1 MRRETSLRWRLAA
14 LILGVVIGC
23 ASGIASVTL
32 GAAAAQRTGPEQRA
46 VFDVT
51 HLPPF
56 LTMPDERAELAYDVH
71 CAAGDDKGAEAGCE
85 VRGAV
90 FVRKA
95 GRGSFERLA
104 LHAREPGSSARQLAA
119 RTPSSLSS
127 QPGGFE
133 YYAELEAPDLGER
146 VTIPAG
152 GADAPHVSRPL
163 EDPVDI
169 ALGRHSFGE
178 ARRADVRLALAA
190 WGDGPAQVGLEQGR
204 QLGAIGP
211 SAFDVDA
218 AGTVS
223 VLDQAH
229 RRLLRWRKG
238 AQEPIRVPLSIAGTI
253 ADLAVGK
260 DGSTY
265 VLESTAAPGRNALVK
280 RFDDAGRELEAI
292 ETAERTSSQIRMAR
306 DGALV
311 LGHPSHH
318 WMPVTVGVVPASRE
332 VQLRHGRAGR
342 ALQSGGEVVLFRH
355 ANELRVAITSG
366 RSMIRSWRLTSA
378 TPLAEVQLA
387 EPIGQR
393 LVLVV
398 RLYDEDVDEFAVLT
412 LDRQGLVGRFTLD
425 AADWAETAPL
435 SRFRLVGKS
444 LYRLGSTPA
453 GTFVDRFDLEVR

>member
-1 MRRETSLRWRLAA
+1 MRRGKSLHLRVTVPV
-14 LILGVVIGC
+14 LGVVIGC
-23 ASGIASVTL
+23 AAGVTSVAL
-32 GAAAAQRTGPEQRA
+32 GDAGAQRAGPEQRA
-46 VFDVT
+46 VFDAT
-51 HLPPF
+51 HLPPL

-71 CAAGDDKGAEAGCE
+71 CAAGDDEGAEAGCDA
-85 VRGAV
+85 RGRV
-90 FVRKA
+90 FVRRA

-104 LHAREPGSSARQLAA
+104 LNPQESSGGGRQLAA
-119 RTPSSLSS
+119 RVPDSLAS

-163 EDPVDI
+163 ENAVDI
-169 ALGRHSFGE
+169 ALGRHAFGD

-190 WGDGPAQVGLEQGR
+190 WGDGPTQVGLEQGR

-229 RRLLRWRKG
+229 RRLLRWRNG
-238 AQEPIRVPLSIAGTI
+238 AREPVRVPLSIAGTI
-253 ADLAVGK
+253 ADLAVGN

-265 VLESTAAPGRNALVK
+265 VLESTAELGRNALVR

-292 ETAERTSSQIRMAR
+292 ETAERTSSQIRMAQ

-318 WMPVTVGVVPASRE
+318 WMPVTVGGVPASRE

-342 ALQSGGEVVLFRH
+342 SLRSGGEIVLFRL
-355 ANELRVAITSG
+355 ANELRVAMISG
-366 RSMIRSWRLTSA
+366 RSTTRSWRLTSA
-378 TPLAEVQLA
+378 TSLAEVQLA

-393 LVLVV
+393 LVLVL
-398 RLYDEDVDEFAVLT
+398 RMYDDDVDEFAALI
-412 LDRQGLVGRFTLD
+412 LDRKGLVDRFALD
-425 AADWAETAPL
+425 PADWAETAPL

-453 GTFVDRFDLEVR
+453 GSFVDRFDLEVR

>member
-1 MRRETSLRWRLAA
+1 
-14 LILGVVIGC
+14 
-23 ASGIASVTL
+23 
-32 GAAAAQRTGPEQRA
+32 
-46 VFDVT
+46 
-51 HLPPF
+51 
-56 LTMPDERAELAYDVH
+56 MPDERAELAYDVY
-71 CAAGDDKGAEAGCE
+71 CAAGDDEGAEAGCD

-90 FVRKA
+90 FVRRA

-104 LHAREPGSSARQLAA
+104 LSSQKSNGGSGQLAA
-119 RTPSSLSS
+119 RVPNSLAS
-127 QPGGFE
+127 QSGGFE
-133 YYAELEAPDLGER
+133 YYAELKAPDLGER

-152 GADAPHVSRPL
+152 GADAPHTSRPL
-163 EDPVDI
+163 ENPVDI
-169 ALGRHSFGE
+169 ALGRHSFGGV
-178 ARRADVRLALAA
+178 RRVGVRLALAA
-190 WGDGPAQVGLEQGR
+190 WGDGPAQAGLEQGR

-238 AQEPIRVPLSIAGTI
+238 AREPIRVPLSIAGTI
-253 ADLAVGK
+253 ADLAVGN

-265 VLESTAAPGRNALVK
+265 VLESTAEPGRNALVR

-292 ETAERTSSQIRMAR
+292 ETAERTSSQIRMAQ

-311 LGHPSHH
+311 LGHRSHH
-318 WMPVTVGVVPASRE
+318 WMPVTVGGVPASPE
-332 VQLRHGRAGR
+332 VQLRRGRDGR
-342 ALQSGGEVVLFRH
+342 SLRTGGEIVLFRH
-355 ANELRVAITSG
+355 ANELRVAMISG
-366 RSMIRSWRLTSA
+366 RSMTRSWRLTSA

-387 EPIGQR
+387 EPIEQR

-398 RLYDEDVDEFAVLT
+398 RMYDDDVDEFAVLT
-412 LDRQGLVGRFTLD
+412 VDRSGLVDQFTLD

-453 GTFVDRFDLEVR
+453 GAFVDRFDLEVR

>member
-1 MRRETSLRWRLAA
+1 MRRGKSLHLRVA
-14 LILGVVIGC
+14 LTVLGVVLGC
-23 ASGIASVTL
+23 AAGVASVTL
-32 GAAAAQRTGPEQRA
+32 GPAAAQQTSSEQRA
-46 VFDVT
+46 VFDAT
-51 HLPPF
+51 HLPPL
-56 LTMPDERAELAYDVH
+56 LTLPDERAELAYDVH
-71 CAAGDDKGAEAGCE
+71 CAAGDDEGAEAGCD

-90 FVRKA
+90 FVRTA

-104 LHAREPGSSARQLAA
+104 LSPQKSHGGSRQLAA
-119 RTPSSLSS
+119 RVPDSLSS

-133 YYAELEAPDLGER
+133 YYAQLEAPALGEQ

-152 GADAPHVSRPL
+152 GADAPHASRPL
-163 EDPVDI
+163 ENPVDI
-169 ALGRHSFGE
+169 ALGRHVFGD
-178 ARRADVRLALAA
+178 ARRAGVRLALAA

-229 RRLLRWRKG
+229 RRLLRWRED
-238 AQEPIRVPLSIAGTI
+238 ARDPIRVPLSIAGTI
-253 ADLAVGK
+253 ADLAVGN

-265 VLESTAAPGRNALVK
+265 VLESTAEPGRNALVR

-292 ETAERTSSQIRMAR
+292 ETGERTSSQIRMAR
-306 DGALV
+306 DGPLV

-318 WMPVTVGVVPASRE
+318 WMPVAVSGVPASRE
-332 VQLRHGRAGR
+332 VQIRHGRAGR
-342 ALQSGGEVVLFRH
+342 SLRTGGEIVLFRL
-355 ANELRVAITSG
+355 ANELRVAMISG
-366 RSMIRSWRLTSA
+366 RSTTRSWRLTSA
-378 TPLAEVQLA
+378 TSLAEVQLA

-398 RLYDEDVDEFAVLT
+398 RMYDDDVDEFVVLT
-412 LDRQGLVGRFTLD
+412 VDRKGLVDRFTLA

-453 GTFVDRFDLEVR
+453 GAFVDRFDLEVR

>member
-1 MRRETSLRWRLAA
+1 VTVPV
-14 LILGVVIGC
+14 LGVVIGC
-23 ASGIASVTL
+23 AAGVASVAL
-32 GAAAAQRTGPEQRA
+32 GDAGAQRAGPEQRA
-46 VFDVT
+46 VFDAT
-51 HLPPF
+51 HLPPL

-71 CAAGDDKGAEAGCE
+71 CAAGDDEGAEAGCDA
-85 VRGAV
+85 RGRV
-90 FVRKA
+90 FVRRA

-104 LHAREPGSSARQLAA
+104 LNPQESSGGGRQLAA
-119 RTPSSLSS
+119 RVPDSLAS

-163 EDPVDI
+163 ENAVDI
-169 ALGRHSFGE
+169 ALGRHAFGD

-190 WGDGPAQVGLEQGR
+190 WGDGPTQVGLEQGR

-229 RRLLRWRKG
+229 RRLLRWRNG
-238 AQEPIRVPLSIAGTI
+238 AREPVRVPLSIAGTI
-253 ADLAVGK
+253 ADLAVGN

-265 VLESTAAPGRNALVK
+265 VLESTAEPGRNALVR

-292 ETAERTSSQIRMAR
+292 ETAERTSSQIRMAQ

-318 WMPVTVGVVPASRE
+318 WMPVTVGGVPASRE

-342 ALQSGGEVVLFRH
+342 SLRSGGEIVLFRL
-355 ANELRVAITSG
+355 ANELRVAMISG
-366 RSMIRSWRLTSA
+366 RSTTRSWRLTSA
-378 TPLAEVQLA
+378 TSLAEVQLA

-393 LVLVV
+393 LVLVL
-398 RLYDEDVDEFAVLT
+398 RMYDDDVDEFAALI
-412 LDRQGLVGRFTLD
+412 LDRKGLVDRFALD
-425 AADWAETAPL
+425 PADWAETAPL

>member
-1 MRRETSLRWRLAA
+1 MRPGKLLHRRVAVPVVGA
-14 LILGVVIGC
+14 VIGC
-23 ASGIASVTL
+23 AAGVASIGL
-32 GAAAAQRTGPEQRA
+32 GPAVAQRISPEPRA
-46 VFDVT
+46 VFDAT
-51 HLPPF
+51 HLPPL
-56 LTMPDERAELAYDVH
+56 LTTRNERPELAYDVH
-71 CAAGDDKGAEAGCE
+71 CSAGDDEGAEAGCD

-90 FVRKA
+90 FVRRA

-104 LHAREPGSSARQLAA
+104 LSSRTSNGSSRQLTA
-119 RTPSSLSS
+119 RVPDSLSS

-146 VTIPAG
+146 ITVPAG
-152 GADAPHVSRPL
+152 GVEAPHTSRPL
-163 EDPVDI
+163 EAPVDV
-169 ALGRHSFGE
+169 ALGRHSFGD
-178 ARRADVRLALAA
+178 ARRTGVRLALAA
-190 WGDGPAQVGLEQGR
+190 WGDGPAQFGLEQGR

-223 VLDQAH
+223 VLDQVH

-238 AQEPIRVPLSIAGTI
+238 ARDPIRVPLSIAGTI
-253 ADLAVGK
+253 ADLAVAD
-260 DGSTY
+260 DGSAY
-265 VLESTAAPGRNALVK
+265 VLESTAEPGRNALVK

-292 ETAERTSSQIRMAR
+292 ETAERTSSQIRMAQG
-306 DGALV
+306 GALV

-318 WMPVTVGVVPASRE
+318 WMPVTVGGVPASRGA
-332 VQLRHGRAGR
+332 QLRHGRAGR
-342 ALQSGGEVVLFRH
+342 SLRSGGEIVLFRL
-355 ANELRVAITSG
+355 ANELRVAMISG
-366 RSMIRSWRLTSA
+366 RSVTRSWRLTSA
-378 TPLAEVQLA
+378 TSLAEVQLA

-398 RLYDEDVDEFAVLT
+398 RLYDDEIDEFVVLT
-412 LDRQGLVGRFTLD
+412 VDRKGLVDRFTLD

-435 SRFRLVGKS
+435 SRFRLVGTS

>member
-1 MRRETSLRWRLAA
+1 MRRGTSLHRRLAV

-23 ASGIASVTL
+23 AAGVASITL
-32 GAAAAQRTGPEQRA
+32 GTAAAQRTGAEQRA
-46 VFDVT
+46 VFDAT
-51 HLPPF
+51 HLPPL

-71 CAAGDDKGAEAGCE
+71 CAAGDDEGAEAGCD

-90 FVRKA
+90 FVRRA

-104 LHAREPGSSARQLAA
+104 LNARESDSGRQLAA
-119 RTPSSLSS
+119 RIPSSLSS

-133 YYAELEAPDLGER
+133 YYAELQAPDLGER

-152 GADAPHVSRPL
+152 GADAPHASRPL
-163 EDPVDI
+163 ENPVDI
-169 ALGRHSFGE
+169 ALGRHSFGD
-178 ARRADVRLALAA
+178 ARRADARLALAA

-204 QLGAIGP
+204 QLDAIGP

-238 AQEPIRVPLSIAGTI
+238 VREPIRVPLSIAGTI
-253 ADLAVGK
+253 ADLAVGN

-265 VLESTAAPGRNALVK
+265 VLESTAEPARNALVR

-292 ETAERTSSQIRMAR
+292 ETAERTSTQIRMAQ

-318 WMPVTVGVVPASRE
+318 WMPVTVGGVPASRDA
-332 VQLRHGRAGR
+332 QLRHGRAGR
-342 ALQSGGEVVLFRH
+342 LLRSGGEIVLFRL
-355 ANELRVAITSG
+355 ASELRLAMISG
-366 RSMIRSWRLTSA
+366 RSTTRSWRLTSA

-393 LVLVV
+393 LVVVV
-398 RLYDEDVDEFAVLT
+398 RMYDDDIDEFAVLT
-412 LDRQGLVGRFTLD
+412 LDRKGLVDRFTLD

-435 SRFRLVGKS
+435 SRFRLAGES

-453 GTFVDRFDLEVR
+453 GAFVDRFDLEVH

>member
-1 MRRETSLRWRLAA
+1 
-14 LILGVVIGC
+14 
-23 ASGIASVTL
+23 
-32 GAAAAQRTGPEQRA
+32 
-46 VFDVT
+46 
-51 HLPPF
+51 
-56 LTMPDERAELAYDVH
+56 MPDERAELAYDVH
-71 CAAGDDKGAEAGCE
+71 CAAGDDEGAEAGCD

-104 LHAREPGSSARQLAA
+104 LSARESDSSGRQLAA
-119 RTPSSLSS
+119 RIPSSLSS

-133 YYAELEAPDLGER
+133 YYAELQAPDLGER
-146 VTIPAG
+146 ITIPAG
-152 GADAPHVSRPL
+152 GADAPHASRPL
-163 EDPVDI
+163 ENPVDI
-169 ALGRHSFGE
+169 ALGRHSFGD
-178 ARRADVRLALAA
+178 ARRADVRLALTA
-190 WGDGPAQVGLEQGR
+190 WGDGPALVGLELGL

-238 AQEPIRVPLSIAGTI
+238 AREPTPVPLSIAGTV
-253 ADLAVGK
+253 ADLAVGS

-265 VLESTAAPGRNALVK
+265 VLESTAEPGRNALVR

-292 ETAERTSSQIRMAR
+292 ETAERTSSQIRMAQ

-318 WMPVTVGVVPASRE
+318 WMPVTVGGVPASRE
-332 VQLRHGRAGR
+332 AQLRHGRAGR
-342 ALQSGGEVVLFRH
+342 SLQSGGEIVLFRR
-355 ANELRVAITSG
+355 ANELRVAMISG
-366 RSMIRSWRLTSA
+366 RSMTRSWRLMSG

-398 RLYDEDVDEFAVLT
+398 RMYDDDVDEFVVLT
-412 LDRQGLVGRFTLD
+412 VDRKGLVDRFALD

-435 SRFRLVGKS
+435 SRFRLVGNS

-453 GTFVDRFDLEVR
+453 GAFVDRFDLEVR

>member
-1 MRRETSLRWRLAA
+1 MRRGKSLHLRLAVPV
-14 LILGVVIGC
+14 LGVAIGC
-23 ASGIASVTL
+23 AAGIASITL
-32 GAAAAQRTGPEQRA
+32 SAAAAPRISPEQSA
-46 VFDVT
+46 VFDAT
-51 HLPPF
+51 HLPPL
-56 LTMPDERAELAYDVH
+56 LTTPDERAELAYDVH
-71 CAAGDDKGAEAGCE
+71 CAAGDDEGAEAGCD

-90 FVRKA
+90 FVRSA

-104 LHAREPGSSARQLAA
+104 LVSRISDGGGRQLAA
-119 RTPSSLSS
+119 PVPDSLYS

-133 YYAELEAPDLGER
+133 YYAMLEAPDLGQR
-146 VTIPAG
+146 ITIPAG
-152 GADAPHVSRPL
+152 GADAPHASRPL
-163 EDPVDI
+163 EKSVDI
-169 ALGRHSFGE
+169 ALGRHSFGD
-178 ARRADVRLALAA
+178 ARRAGVRLALAA
-190 WGDGPAQVGLEQGR
+190 WGDGPGQVGLEQGP

-218 AGTVS
+218 DGTLS

-238 AQEPIRVPLSIAGTI
+238 AREPTRVKLSIAGTI
-253 ADLAVGK
+253 ADLAVGN
-260 DGSTY
+260 DGSSF
-265 VLESTAAPGRNALVK
+265 VLESTAEPGRNALVR

-292 ETAERTSSQIRMAR
+292 ETAERTSSQIRMTAG
-306 DGALV
+306 GALV

-318 WMPVTVGVVPASRE
+318 WMPVTVGGVPASRE

-342 ALQSGGEVVLFRH
+342 SLRSGGEIVLFRH
-355 ANELRVAITSG
+355 ANELRVAIVSG
-366 RSMIRSWRLTSA
+366 SSITRSWRLTSA
-378 TPLAEVQLA
+378 TPLAEVQLG

-398 RLYDEDVDEFAVLT
+398 RVYEDDVDEFAVLT
-412 LDRQGLVGRFTLD
+412 LDRKGLVDRFTLE

-453 GTFVDRFDLEVR
+453 GAFVDRFDLEVR

>member
-1 MRRETSLRWRLAA
+1 MRREKSLQRRLAV
-14 LILGVVIGC
+14 LVLGVVIGC
-23 ASGIASVTL
+23 AAGVASISL

-46 VFDVT
+46 VFDAT
-51 HLPPF
+51 HLPPL
-56 LTMPDERAELAYDVH
+56 LTTPDERAELAYDVH
-71 CAAGDDKGAEAGCE
+71 CAAGDDEGAEAGCA

-90 FVRKA
+90 FVRRA
-95 GRGSFERLA
+95 GRGSFERIA
-104 LHAREPGSSARQLAA
+104 LSVREPGSGGRRLAA
-119 RTPSSLSS
+119 SIPSSLSS
-127 QPGGFE
+127 QPGGYE

-152 GADAPHVSRPL
+152 GADAPHASRPL
-163 EDPVDI
+163 ESPVEV
-169 ALGRHSFGE
+169 ALGRHSFGH
-178 ARRADVRLALAA
+178 ARRAGVRVALAG
-190 WGDGPAQVGLEQGR
+190 WGDGPAQFGLERGR
-204 QLGAIGP
+204 QLGTIGP

-229 RRLLRWRKG
+229 RRLLRWRRD
-238 AQEPIRVPLSIAGTI
+238 AREPIRVPVPIAGTI
-253 ADLAVGK
+253 ADLAVGN

-265 VLESTAAPGRNALVK
+265 VLESTAEPGRNALVR

-311 LGHPSHH
+311 LGQPSHQ
-318 WMPVTVGVVPASRE
+318 WMPVTVGGVPASRV

-342 ALQSGGEVVLFRH
+342 SLRSGGEIVLIRH
-355 ANELRVAITSG
+355 ANELRVAVLSG
-366 RSMIRSWRLTSA
+366 RSMTRSWRLTSA
-378 TPLAEVQLA
+378 TSLAEVQLA
-387 EPIGQR
+387 EPVGQR

-398 RLYDEDVDEFAVLT
+398 RMYDDAADEFAVMT
-412 LDRQGLVGRFTLD
+412 LDRKGVVDRFTLD

-435 SRFRLVGKS
+435 GRFRLVGHS

-453 GTFVDRFDLEVR
+453 GAFVDRFDLEVR

>member
-1 MRRETSLRWRLAA
+1 MRRGTSFRRRLAV
-14 LILGVVIGC
+14 LILGVVVGC
-23 ASGIASVTL
+23 AAGVASVTL
-32 GAAAAQRTGPEQRA
+32 GAAAAQRTGTEQRA
-46 VFDVT
+46 VFDAT
-51 HLPPF
+51 HLPPL
-56 LTMPDERAELAYDVH
+56 LTMPDERAELVYEVH
-71 CAAGDDKGAEAGCE
+71 CAAGSDEGAEAGCD

-90 FVRKA
+90 FVRGA

-104 LHAREPGSSARQLAA
+104 LNAEESESSGRQLGA
-119 RTPSSLSS
+119 RIPSSLVSHA
-127 QPGGFE
+127 GGFE
-133 YYAELEAPDLGER
+133 YYAELEAPDLGEH

-152 GADAPHVSRPL
+152 GADAPHASRPL
-163 EDPVDI
+163 ENPVDI
-169 ALGRHSFGE
+169 ALGRHVFGDT
-178 ARRADVRLALAA
+178 RRADVRLAVAA
-190 WGDGPAQVGLEQGR
+190 WGDGPAQAGLEQGR

-211 SAFDVDA
+211 SSFDVDA

-238 AQEPIRVPLSIAGTI
+238 AREPIRVPLSIAGTI
-253 ADLAVGK
+253 ADLAVAN

-265 VLESTAAPGRNALVK
+265 VLESTAEPGRNPLVR

-306 DGALV
+306 DSALV

-318 WMPVTVGVVPASRE
+318 WMPVTVGGVPASRE

-342 ALQSGGEVVLFRH
+342 SLRTGGEIVLFRH
-355 ANELRVAITSG
+355 ANELRVAMISA
-366 RSMIRSWRLTSA
+366 RSMTGSWRLTSA

-398 RLYDEDVDEFAVLT
+398 RMYDDDVDEFVVLT
-412 LDRQGLVGRFTLD
+412 LDRKGLVDRFTVE

-435 SRFRLVGKS
+435 SRFRLVGRS
-444 LYRLGSTPA
+444 LYRLGSTSA
-453 GTFVDRFDLEVR
+453 GAFVDRFDLEVR